1 MSSLHLIYI
10 GMRKSIVYVCAHTY
24 APACVYF
31 IR

>member
-10 GMRKSIVYVCAHTY
+10 GMRKSSVYVCAHTHV
-24 APACVYF
+24 PACVYF

>member
-10 GMRKSIVYVCAHTY
+10 GMRKSSVYVYVHTH